1 MGTGFPG
8 REPLLDAIKGALL
21 TLALFL
27 AYTSFP
33 VIGLLP
39 GCLAPLPG
47 IYYYLKRGAAIGSA
61 VMLITLLVLSVM
73 GDHTATLLYILQ
85 SGLMSILLPMFYIRG
100 KNLAKAI
107 ACTVAIIFLVIALVA
122 IGYGV
127 WTGTDLQAY
136 ILKGIETSIDQAIS
150 VYEKQG
156 LKGDELQMVTQGM
169 KQAGAFMGR
178 VFPAL
183 MLVGLAAIASLN
195 MMALFRIAEKLLP
208 QLPEPDSFHNF
219 KNPEILVWVVI
230 AAGFSMLLPYPA
242 ASRVALNLLIVTG
255 FTYFLQGLAVI
266 LSFFRKVSVPGLA
279 RIIFWLFLAF
289 QPYMA
294 LAIAILGIFDI
305 WGDFRTPRE
314 KNL

>member
-1 MGTGFPG
+1 MGITG
-8 REPLLDAIKGALL
+8 REPLLDAIKGAVL

-33 VIGLLP
+33 VIGLVP
-39 GCLAPLPG
+39 GCMAPLPG
-47 IYYYLKRGAAIGSA
+47 IYYYLKRGAAAGIA
-61 VMLITLLVLSVM
+61 VLLLTLLVLSLL

-85 SGLMSILLPMFYIRG
+85 CGLMSILLPMFYIRG
-100 KNLAKAI
+100 KNLAKSI
-107 ACTVAIIFLVIALVA
+107 AYTVGIIFLLIVLLAV
-122 IGYGV
+122 GYGV

-169 KQAGAFMGR
+169 KQAGAFIAR

-195 MMALFRIAEKLLP
+195 MMIMFRISERLLP
-208 QLPEPDSFHNF
+208 QLAEPDSFHSF
-219 KNPEILVWVVI
+219 KNPELLVWVVI
-230 AAGFSMLLPYPA
+230 AAGFAMLLPYPSA
-242 ASRVALNLLIVTG
+242 TRVALNLLIVTG

-266 LSFFRKVSVPGLA
+266 LSLFRKISVPGLV
-279 RIIFWLFLAF
+279 RVIFWLFLAF

-294 LAIAILGIFDI
+294 LAIAVLGIFDI